1 MKTFKIPGTDLE
13 TSTLAYGC
21 MNIGGKWN
29 NPEVTN
35 SERSVAYN
43 AINAAIDE
51 GINLFD
57 HADIYVRGKSELVF
71 GELLRQDPGLR
82 NRIILQSK
90 CGIRFAGNP
99 NPHSPARY
107 DFSYD
112 HIVGSVEGILT
123 RLNTNHLDILVLHRP
138 DALSQPNEVAGAF
151 NHLFQSGKVRW
162 FGVSNHHAGQI
173 DLLKKYVDQPIV
185 INQIEISLLHRSLIE
200 EGMLFNQSTVGITG
214 SSGTVD
220 YCQKHDILLQAWSPV
235 AAGKIFVPGRGAPDA
250 LVQLVNDLAGAY
262 RTSVE
267 AIVLGWLTRHPARI
281 QPIIGTVN
289 TERIRAS
296 VMVDNIELT
305 HEDWYRLLGAARGES
320 VP

>member
-13 TSTLAYGC
+13 SSTLAYGC

-35 SERSVAYN
+35 TERSTAYN

-90 CGIRFAGNP
+90 CGIRFAGDP
-99 NPHSPARY
+99 HPHSPARY
-107 DFSYD
+107 EFSYD
-112 HIVGSVEGILT
+112 HIVGSVEGILR
-123 RLNTNHLDILVLHRP
+123 RLNTSHLDILLLHRP
-138 DALSQPNEVAGAF
+138 DALAEPAEVARAF
-151 NHLFQSGKVRW
+151 DHLYKSGKVRW

-173 DLLKKYVDQPIV
+173 DLLKKFVDQPIV
-185 INQIEISLLHRSLIE
+185 INQVEISLLHRSLIE
-200 EGMLFNQSTVGITG
+200 EGILFNQSTVGISG
-214 SSGTVD
+214 SSGTLD

-235 AAGKIFVPGRGAPDA
+235 AAGKLFVRGRGAPDA
-250 LVQLVNDLAGAY
+250 LIQLINDLAGAY

-267 AIVLGWLTRHPARI
+267 AIVLGWLTRHPALI

-289 TERIRAS
+289 TDRIKAS
-296 VMVDNIELT
+296 AMVDDIELT